1 MTEQAN
7 TPTRARIENL
17 LWQHLEIIEVA
28 HPGAPAGVHASPVPD
43 IGGINAAAK
52 VIAAEIDNLT
62 ARLGAQ
68 VDLTIETEKQLGIV
82 RVTRDDYLR
91 RLTEAELEKRQLK
104 REKSLNERGVI
115 ALEQIAVSLS
125 MPVGRTM
132 RDAMDEAG
140 DDLNIA
146 AVKATDLF
154 TGKPF

>member
-1 MTEQAN
+1 MTTTAERLFALIQ
-7 TPTRARIENL
+7 EN
-17 LWQHLEIIEVA
+17 
-28 HPGAPAGVHASPVPD
+28 
-43 IGGINAAAK
+43 IGWTDGDERTVK
-52 VIAAEIDNLT
+52 TIAAEIDNLT
-62 ARLGAQ
+62 ARLGNQ
-68 VDLTIETEKQLGIV
+68 VDLTIETEKQLAMV

-91 RLTEAELEKRQLK
+91 RLTEAEAELEKCQPK

-115 ALEQIAVSLS
+115 ALEKIAASLS
-125 MPVGRTM
+125 MPVGRTI